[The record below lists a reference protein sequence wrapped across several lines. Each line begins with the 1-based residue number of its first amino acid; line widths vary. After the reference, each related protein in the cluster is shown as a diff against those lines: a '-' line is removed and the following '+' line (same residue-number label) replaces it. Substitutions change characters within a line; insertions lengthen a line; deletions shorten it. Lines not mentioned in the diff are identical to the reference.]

1 MRGERSRASDW
12 QPTQWEVP
20 VYARL
25 TMVTGD
31 PQRVD
36 DLVAFVESD
45 VRPAVEAQPGSRGV
59 ALFVNRASGAGG
71 VCSFFGAAEDRDASA
86 PVVKGLRDKAVELIE
101 GTATV
106 ENFEVAV
113 FNRIVPPGPGAWLRI
128 VRTHNDDLSTVDAA
142 IEQFKTITL
151 PALTTVPGLCS
162 VLLFTDR
169 ETGNAATSTSW
180 ADASALGAS
189 RDTTMNIRSE
199 ALARSGLSLISVE
212 EYELIF
218 TTAQPG

>member
-1 MRGERSRASDW
+1 M
-12 QPTQWEVP
+12 
-20 VYARL
+20 YARL
-25 TMVTGD
+25 TMVDGD

-59 ALFVNRASGAGG
+59 ALFVNRESGAGG
-71 VCSFFGAAEDRDASA
+71 VCSFFGSAEDRDASA
-86 PVVKGLRDKAVELIE
+86 SAVKGLRDKAVELIE

-106 ENFEVAV
+106 ENFEIPV
-113 FNRIVPPGPGAWLRI
+113 FHRLVLPGPGAWLRF

-151 PALTTVPGLCS
+151 PALTAVPGLCS
-162 VLLFTDR
+162 VLLFIDR
-169 ETGNAATSTSW
+169 ETGTAATSTCW
-180 ADASALGAS
+180 ADAAALEASLDSAL
-189 RDTTMNIRSE
+189 NIRSE
-199 ALARSGLSLISVE
+199 ALARSGLSLTSVE
-212 EYELIF
+212 TYELIF